1 MRFSWKAGLSACGR
15 SSDNSVWQPLNLNI
29 MPPLKIFDSPF
40 LFWIRLGDDARKV
53 DINFASIGVY
63 VFVFPDITWD
73 LRDS

>member
-1 MRFSWKAGLSACGR
+1 
-15 SSDNSVWQPLNLNI
+15 